1 MTQVARTAVGKS
13 VNVATH
19 LVKCKKCGGSA
30 VRVNKGR
37 KSAGPQLVCDNG
49 RRGYT
54 SCGYKS
60 WLYSDILKRVVQNIR
75 ELDTT
80 IFDQDSSA
88 EVSKLQADVDRAH
101 AETASIDQK
110 IERIIAAIE
119 LGGEL
124 TALTSSLKRLE
135 EEKSVAM
142 ARREEAEQ
150 SLDSEH
156 RRMRSVANHKQVV
169 DAILS
174 LEDEERNVILRDFLR
189 SLVHRIDLLLD
200 KQQLNIHDSLKEFE
214 RKTVI
219 VFKSGRSVVFLEDE
233 PPAPKV

>member
-1 MTQVARTAVGKS
+1 VFTKAQQAIQSRKGKQGAIGKS
-13 VNVATH
+13 VNVLTH
-19 LVKCKKCGGSA
+19 LAKCKKCSGSA
-30 VRVNKGR
+30 VRVNKGQ
-37 KSAGPQLVCDNG
+37 KSAGPQLVCDNA

-54 SCGYKS
+54 PCGYKS

-88 EVSKLQADVDRAH
+88 EISKLQTDVDRAH
-101 AETASIDQK
+101 AEIASIDQK
-110 IERIIAAIE
+110 IERIVSAIE

-135 EEKSVAM
+135 KEKSVAVGRM
-142 ARREEAEQ
+142 DEAEL
-150 SLDSEH
+150 SLGSE
-156 RRMRSVANHKQVV
+156 RGRIRSVSNHKQVV

-189 SLVHRIDLLLD
+189 SLVHRIDLLFD
-200 KQQLNIHDSLKEFE
+200 KQQLNIPT
-214 RKTVI
+214 R
-219 VFKSGRSVVFLEDE
+219 
-233 PPAPKV
+233 